1 MSSPYPPQGDG
12 DKDGLT
18 PGLGKSSLTPPP
30 VAYEKGDTVVDVES
44 LLRSCSAKGLSSKLT
59 DRIREADVDQDGV
72 LSVDELVEVMRRE
85 MQAVSDRKLFR
96 NILIALFVAVLVL
109 IATLCGTVY
118 CHRSAQ
124 QTVTVGP
131 ELLALLDFPE
141 SLSNVHSLVIPAMEG
156 DETTVYKTA
165 KLISSPGTGSMNIAT
180 VDGTL
185 LLVNQSGVSRYMDDA
200 GHDGSEATR
209 NSTWRPLGR
218 GSRDFSTLVR
228 GKRKRIWDVTESIDY
243 TPFNNRVAL
252 RRYGGVGEQSRSIYG
267 FSGRTLFTLLA
278 TLLTGILIGITGK
291 MLEVG
296 IDVGVGLR
304 NRLVMGLLL
313 GEQGTVSCDLALV
326 GLSVVTVGVS
336 ASAVQWLAPGAA
348 GSGVSL
354 VMALLNGNDIAGLLT
369 PMVFVVKLV
378 GTALSRMAC
387 LALGPEAP
395 LVHLGACV
403 ASIVFYS
410 GQRIVDLRRL
420 RERREIL
427 RGDEGSGVFECES
440 EACSVWSKKTAWR
453 CLLATAIAVF
463 SMSQIF
469 PALGG
474 GYILS
479 FSGIYP
485 LSDRQW
491 LFQLPFVVFMS
502 AVSGLLGA
510 FFNLMRRWMQRHRV
524 SKRKHMLRVLE
535 ACVVALVSSS
545 AFLLLPRR
553 FGQCLDL
560 PPTWEESQ
568 VLQYDCPAGQ
578 YNDLATALF
587 ASAPVTIR
595 SFLGLG
601 SESEPINRICTA
613 SMPCYYTLTALI
625 CVSMTYLGLMVLSS
639 GLAVP
644 GGLFMPSA
652 MVGGALG
659 AFFGILINPIVPMSW
674 DIQPGVYAI
683 VGAAAMLAA
692 VFRSSVS
699 LVVILVEGTR
709 GINFLPGILI
719 AVIISNFIAHWIHP
733 DGIYESELEVDGRVF
748 FLRQEPPGRL
758 RSKTAESLMASPVV
772 GLYEF
777 ESVARVLQVLS
788 STTHNGFPVF
798 ASDRSGSSARPRLS
812 GFILRSQLLILL
824 GEQVFC
830 DEEGDYL
837 SHPSGMEQAEY
848 EERLDAL
855 MHHAVHGG
863 SEIVDALVEDSDD
876 EQDGD
881 GGEFSVPK
889 IMSKALQIMEDLSR
903 EPSFADILSAQENGN
918 GSTSREF
925 SSSRLTEMMAD
936 SYINL
941 SPFMDLGMITV
952 RPDTPAAHVHQMFVT
967 MSLRH
972 LCVTDSLNGILGI
985 VTRKD
990 LDRAAGHGW
999 WRSNKIAP
1007 DPPKDTAVLRSTS
1020 WFQSS
1025 LQAIAV
1031 PPRRMLSDLLQ
1042 SLSPS
1047 PSMERTVSSLAEQH
1061 VHPSLEHLLQGEES
1075 PQDSLEDNVS
1085 Q

>member
-1 MSSPYPPQGDG
+1 M
-12 DKDGLT
+12 LI
-18 PGLGKSSLTPPP
+18 
-30 VAYEKGDTVVDVES
+30 E
-44 LLRSCSAKGLSSKLT
+44 R
-59 DRIREADVDQDGV
+59 ADDNNNG
-72 LSVDELVEVMRRE
+72 
-85 MQAVSDRKLFR
+85 
-96 NILIALFVAVLVL
+96 
-109 IATLCGTVY
+109 
-118 CHRSAQ
+118 
-124 QTVTVGP
+124 
-131 ELLALLDFPE
+131 
-141 SLSNVHSLVIPAMEG
+141 
-156 DETTVYKTA
+156 
-165 KLISSPGTGSMNIAT
+165 
-180 VDGTL
+180 
-185 LLVNQSGVSRYMDDA
+185 A
-200 GHDGSEATR
+200 G
-209 NSTWRPLGR
+209 
-218 GSRDFSTLVR
+218 
-228 GKRKRIWDVTESIDY
+228 
-243 TPFNNRVAL
+243 
-252 RRYGGVGEQSRSIYG
+252 
-267 FSGRTLFTLLA
+267 
-278 TLLTGILIGITGK
+278 
-291 MLEVG
+291 
-296 IDVGVGLR
+296 
-304 NRLVMGLLL
+304 
-313 GEQGTVSCDLALV
+313 
-326 GLSVVTVGVS
+326 
-336 ASAVQWLAPGAA
+336 
-348 GSGVSL
+348 
-354 VMALLNGNDIAGLLT
+354 
-369 PMVFVVKLV
+369 
-378 GTALSRMAC
+378 
-387 LALGPEAP
+387 
-395 LVHLGACV
+395 
-403 ASIVFYS
+403 
-410 GQRIVDLRRL
+410 IVDLRRL

-427 RGDEGSGVFECES
+427 RVTRDPVFSNASLRQLISAGAAAGMAVAFGAPVGGVLFALE

-535 ACVVALVSSS
+535 ACFVALVSSS

-560 PPTWEESQ
+560 PATWEESQ

-625 CVSMTYLGLMVLSS
+625 CVSMIYLALMVLSS

-758 RSKTAESLMASPVV
+758 RNKTAESLMASPVV

-863 SEIVDALVEDSDD
+863 SEIVNALVEDSDD
-876 EQDGD
+876 EHDGD

-903 EPSFADILSAQENGN
+903 EPSFADILSAQENG
-918 GSTSREF
+918 STSREF
-925 SSSRLTEMMAD
+925 SSSRLTELMAD

-1075 PQDSLEDNVS
+1075 PKHSPEDNVS

>member
-1 MSSPYPPQGDG
+1 MM
-12 DKDGLT
+12 
-18 PGLGKSSLTPPP
+18 
-30 VAYEKGDTVVDVES
+30 DTGHCED
-44 LLRSCSAKGLSSKLT
+44 
-59 DRIREADVDQDGV
+59 
-72 LSVDELVEVMRRE
+72 
-85 MQAVSDRKLFR
+85 
-96 NILIALFVAVLVL
+96 
-109 IATLCGTVY
+109 
-118 CHRSAQ
+118 
-124 QTVTVGP
+124 
-131 ELLALLDFPE
+131 
-141 SLSNVHSLVIPAMEG
+141 
-156 DETTVYKTA
+156 
-165 KLISSPGTGSMNIAT
+165 
-180 VDGTL
+180 
-185 LLVNQSGVSRYMDDA
+185 DDA
-200 GHDGSEATR
+200 G
-209 NSTWRPLGR
+209 
-218 GSRDFSTLVR
+218 
-228 GKRKRIWDVTESIDY
+228 
-243 TPFNNRVAL
+243 
-252 RRYGGVGEQSRSIYG
+252 
-267 FSGRTLFTLLA
+267 
-278 TLLTGILIGITGK
+278 
-291 MLEVG
+291 
-296 IDVGVGLR
+296 
-304 NRLVMGLLL
+304 
-313 GEQGTVSCDLALV
+313 
-326 GLSVVTVGVS
+326 
-336 ASAVQWLAPGAA
+336 
-348 GSGVSL
+348 
-354 VMALLNGNDIAGLLT
+354 
-369 PMVFVVKLV
+369 
-378 GTALSRMAC
+378 
-387 LALGPEAP
+387 
-395 LVHLGACV
+395 
-403 ASIVFYS
+403 
-410 GQRIVDLRRL
+410 IVDLRRL

-427 RGDEGSGVFECES
+427 RVTRDPVFSNASLRQLISAGAAAGMAVAFGAPVGGVLFALE

-510 FFNLMRRWMQRHRV
+510 VFNLMRRWMQRHRV
-524 SKRKHMLRVLE
+524 SKRKHALRVLE

-545 AFLLLPRR
+545 AFLVLPRR

-560 PPTWEESQ
+560 PGTWEESQ
-568 VLQYDCPAGQ
+568 VMQYDCPAGQ

-601 SESEPINRICTA
+601 SESEPINRICTPTI
-613 SMPCYYTLTALI
+613 PCYYTLTALI
-625 CVSMTYLGLMVLSS
+625 SVSMMYLVLMVLSS

-709 GINFLPGILI
+709 GINFLPGVLI

-798 ASDRSGSSARPRLS
+798 ASDRSGNSARPRLS

-837 SHPSGMEQAEY
+837 SHPSGMEQEEY
-848 EERLDAL
+848 EDRLDAL

-863 SEIVDALVEDSDD
+863 SEIVNALVEDSD
-876 EQDGD
+876 EEHDGD
-881 GGEFSVPK
+881 DFSVPK

-903 EPSFADILSAQENGN
+903 EPSFADILSSQEN

-1031 PPRRMLSDLLQ
+1031 PPRRMLSELLQ

-1061 VHPSLEHLLQGEES
+1061 VHPSLEHLLQGESSES
-1075 PQDSLEDNVS
+1075 PNYSPGDNAS